1 MSADRRD
8 REIEALRERPS
19 RPSEAAP
26 RIDVTLDVVVQHPG
40 FEG

>member
-1 MSADRRD
+1 MQTGGTG
-8 REIEALRERPS
+8 EIETLRERLS

-26 RIDVTLDVVVQHPG
+26 RIDESQDVVVQHPG